1 MNAKKEQVQS
11 MFDAI
16 AHRYD
21 LLNRVLSGGT
31 DVYWRRKALKLTRI
45 QPGAILL
52 DIACGTGDV
61 SIEARKMGVTS
72 IFGADVSYNMLT
84 LFQKKSDWITG
95 KSVQMVAEHIPLK
108 GASVTN
114 ITVAFGVRNFYD
126 LPLAFASFHRILKPG
141 GKATILEF
149 RMPSNPLVKAGYRF
163 YFKRILPFLGKFVS
177 KHPDAYQYLPDSV
190 EEFDRKV
197 NLPQLLQE
205 AGFKHVE
212 AHPLTFG
219 IAQVVIATK

>member
-1 MNAKKEQVQS
+1 
-11 MFDAI
+11 
-16 AHRYD
+16 
-21 LLNRVLSGGT
+21 
-31 DVYWRRKALKLTRI
+31 
-45 QPGAILL
+45 
-52 DIACGTGDV
+52 
-61 SIEARKMGVTS
+61 
-72 IFGADVSYNMLT
+72 
-84 LFQKKSDWITG
+84 
-95 KSVQMVAEHIPLK
+95 
-108 GASVTN
+108 
-114 ITVAFGVRNFYD
+114 
-126 LPLAFASFHRILKPG
+126 
-141 GKATILEF
+141 
-149 RMPSNPLVKAGYRF
+149 MPSNPLVKAGYRF